1 MITIQNLSKAFG
13 GQVLLRGAS
22 LRVGSRDRMAIVGP
36 NGSGKT
42 TLFRMIAGLEHPDE
56 GAIQRSRSSVIGYLE
71 QDVAIQPG
79 RSLLEE
85 TLAVAEQ
92 VTTLE
97 HRLKTLEEDLAE
109 TPEGEEHDR
118 LLAEYGTLQQQFE
131 ALGGYSLEAQA
142 KEILCGLGFR
152 AADLDRPA
160 EALSGGWRMRLAM
173 ARLLLQAPDIL
184 LLDEPTNHL
193 DLESVIWLE
202 EFLKGYPGALLLV
215 SHDRQFMNNLVTRV
229 VEIAE
234 QRLIPYAGHYDAY
247 LEARRAAQ
255 EQREAAARNQA
266 RQIAQAER
274 FIERFRYQATKARQV
289 QSRIKQLDRI
299 ERIALPAE
307 GKQVRFT
314 FPAPERSGR
323 EVLVLRNL
331 HKAYGATR
339 VYAGLDLTLLR
350 GDKVALV
357 GPNGAGKSTLLKIL
371 AGILPFERGD
381 RRLSAN
387 ARTAYYGQHQIED
400 LHPDLTVLQEI
411 RQAAPDAPQP
421 FLRRILGTFLFSD
434 EDVDKRVAVLS
445 GGERSRLALAKLL
458 VRPANCLL
466 LDEPTNHLD
475 IPSRN
480 VLEEALRQFA
490 GTLVLIT
497 HDRHLIRAIANKILE
512 IRSGVATPF
521 AGDYDYY
528 LYKKGS
534 QESGREKDAR
544 GLRLEGTGRNAS
556 LKPPT
561 SNINPPRKTREQK
574 RREGEARNRFH
585 QETRQIKTR
594 LATVEADLEEAHR
607 RIEALNQQL
616 ADPGIYQE
624 KARFFPLLEEHETL
638 GKRLAA
644 LTEEWER
651 LAQQYEEKERAF
663 QLSPPEAGQASPTK
677 SKTPV

>member
-1 MITIQNLSKAFG
+1 VITLQNLSKAFG

-22 LRVGSRDRMAIVGP
+22 LRVGPRDRVAIVGP

-42 TLFRMIAGLEHPDE
+42 TLFRMITDLEHPDE
-56 GAIQRSRSSVIGYLE
+56 GEIQRNKSAVIGYLE
-71 QDVAIQPG
+71 QDVSIRSG
-79 RSLLEE
+79 RTLLEE

-97 HRLKTLEEDLAE
+97 HRLKALEEDLAE
-109 TPEGEEHDR
+109 TQEGEEHDR
-118 LLAEYGTLQQQFE
+118 LLAEYGNLQHQFE

-142 KEILCGLGFR
+142 RAILCGLGFR
-152 AADLDRPA
+152 TADFERPA
-160 EALSGGWRMRLAM
+160 EELSGGWWMRLAL
-173 ARLLLQAPDIL
+173 ARLLLQAPDVL

-202 EFLKGYPGALLLV
+202 EFLKGYPGAVLLI

-229 VEIAE
+229 AEIAE
-234 QRLIPYAGHYDAY
+234 QRLIPYAGNYDAY
-247 LEARRAAQ
+247 LEARRTAQ

-266 RQIAQAER
+266 RQIAQTER

-299 ERIALPAE
+299 ERITLPA
-307 GKQVRFT
+307 GRKQVRFK

-323 EVLVLRNL
+323 EVLVLRDV
-331 HKAYGATR
+331 HKAYGAVP

-371 AGILPFERGD
+371 AGVLPFERGD
-381 RRLSAN
+381 RRLGAN
-387 ARTAYYGQHQIED
+387 ARTAYYGQHQLED
-400 LHPDLTVLQEI
+400 LHPEHTVLQEI
-411 RQAAPDAPQP
+411 QRVAPDAPQP
-421 FLRRILGTFLFSD
+421 FLRSTLGTFLFTD
-434 EDVDKRVAVLS
+434 EEVDKRVAVLS

-534 QESGREKDAR
+534 QEPEGEKDVG
-544 GLRLEGTGRNAS
+544 GLRLEGRGKSANLKPQTSS
-556 LKPPT
+556 LKPF
-561 SNINPPRKTREQK
+561 RKTREQK
-574 RREGEARNRFH
+574 RLEGEARNRFY
-585 QETRQIKTR
+585 QETRQIKAR
-594 LATVEADLEEAHR
+594 LATVEADLEEAQR
-607 RIEALNQQL
+607 RLEALNQQL
-616 ADPGIYQE
+616 ADHGIYQE

-651 LAQQYEEKERAF
+651 LARQYEEKERAF
-663 QLSPPEAGQASPTK
+663 RLSPPEAAQASPTK

>member
-1 MITIQNLSKAFG
+1 MISIQNLSKAFG
-13 GQVLLRGAS
+13 GQVLLRNAS
-22 LRVGSRDRMAIVGP
+22 LRVGPRDRVAIVGP

-42 TLFRMIAGLEHPDE
+42 TLFRMITGLEHPDE
-56 GAIQRSRSSVIGYLE
+56 GVIQRNKSAVIGYLE
-71 QDVAIQPG
+71 QDVSIQPG
-79 RSLLEE
+79 RALLEE

-97 HRLKTLEEDLAE
+97 HRLKALEEDFAE

-118 LLAEYGTLQQQFE
+118 LLAEYGNLQHQFE

-142 KEILCGLGFR
+142 REILCGLGFR
-152 AADLDRPA
+152 TADFERPV
-160 EALSGGWRMRLAM
+160 EELSGGWRMRLAL
-173 ARLLLQAPDIL
+173 ARLLLQVPDVL

-202 EFLKGYPGALLLV
+202 EFLKSYHGAALLI

-234 QRLIPYAGHYDAY
+234 MRLIPYTGNYDAY
-247 LEARRAAQ
+247 LETRQTAQ

-274 FIERFRYQATKARQV
+274 FIERFRYKATKARQV

-299 ERIALPAE
+299 ERITLPA
-307 GKQVRFT
+307 GRKQVRFK
-314 FPAPERSGR
+314 FPTPDRSGQ
-323 EVLVLRNL
+323 EVLVLRNI
-331 HKAYGATR
+331 HKAYGAAR

-371 AGILPFERGD
+371 AGVLPFEQGE
-381 RRLSAN
+381 RRLGAN
-387 ARTAYYGQHQIED
+387 ARTAYYGQHQLED
-400 LHPDLTVLQEI
+400 LRPEHTVLQEI
-411 RQAAPDAPQP
+411 QRVAPDAPQP
-421 FLRRILGTFLFSD
+421 FLRRILGTFLFTD
-434 EDVDKRVAVLS
+434 EEVDKRVAVLS

-480 VLEEALRQFA
+480 VIEEALRQFA

-497 HDRHLIRAIANKILE
+497 HDRHLIRAVTNKIFE
-512 IRSGVATPF
+512 IRSGVVTPS

-534 QESGREKDAR
+534 QESGVRSQEKTNNQKPQSD
-544 GLRLEGTGRNAS
+544 LRPQTS
-556 LKPPT
+556 DLK
-561 SNINPPRKTREQK
+561 PPRKTREQK
-574 RREGEARNRFH
+574 RREGEARNRFY
-585 QETRQIKTR
+585 QESRQIKAR
-594 LATVEADLEEAHR
+594 LTVLETELEEAQR
-607 RIEALNQQL
+607 RLEALNQEL
-616 ADPGIYQE
+616 AEPGIYQE

-651 LAQQYEEKERAF
+651 LAQQHEEKERAF
-663 QLSPPEAGQASPTK
+663 QLSAQASPTK